1 MLTFNLP
8 ASPQGAPD
16 WCMNRMIG
24 WGVVAATVW
33 AISCCIAASASALP
47 GGRVY
52 EMVSP
57 VNKQGHPVRETLAV
71 QPEGDGV
78 VFVSRGGFAGALS
91 GGIFGSHDYLA
102 RRDPTEWATGSLEP
116 SVGAL
121 SDVSASLQ
129 YALASSPLGPNAGV
143 ENHSSVEQEF
153 GLHATDV
160 PNTADSWE
168 AFGGAI
174 LKRLDGQPLL
184 AGEEGASADLC
195 HVIVGQA
202 EGALSSAAEGTI
214 GQIYDL
220 TRGCDGQS
228 PSLRLVG
235 LDNSQAQTP
244 INRACPV
251 GLGTGQYIQGEA
263 SIEQESDVNAVDAGG
278 GEVFFTTN
286 VREGGS
292 CNSEGLA
299 QQLFVRL
306 GGTRTVEV
314 SRPLE
319 PLNPFGGCVA
329 SGVPGEVPC
338 DGASTRPNAYF
349 KGASEDGS
357 KVFFTTTAPLTGEG
371 EGNNLYM
378 ATIGCPGS
386 QSSQAQSCESSQREV
401 TSLVRASTD
410 TVAKEAAEVQGV
422 VRIAPDGSRV
432 YFVAR
437 GLLSEGANAQGQAP
451 VSGAD
456 NLYLYDA
463 PAHKTTFVADLC
475 SGASSTGVVADVRCP
490 RELPQGADAELLWH
504 TSFPEAQSTSSGS
517 FLVFASYG
525 RLLSGDTDNAK
536 DIYRYDAQTGALER
550 VSVGEDSYHANGN
563 SAVDADIELG
573 FMGSLQANVYLER
586 EMAKHAIS
594 EDGSRI
600 VFHSVEPLS
609 PEATNGHTDIYE
621 WHEGHV
627 ALISSG
633 VAELDDIN
641 SMITASGGDVFFT
654 SSQGL
659 LPQDTDGLADVYDAR
674 IEGGFP
680 PPPPERAPCSADACQ
695 GPLTAPAPLLV
706 PGSVSQAP
714 GRAPASASKPKV
726 KAKKKAKAK
735 KKKHRGKRSRKS
747 GKASSA
753 TRGSGR

>member
-1 MLTFNLP
+1 
-8 ASPQGAPD
+8 
-16 WCMNRMIG
+16 MNRMIG
-24 WGVVAATVW
+24 SVGVATTAW
-33 AISCCIAASASALP
+33 AILCCIAASASALP

-57 VNKQGHPVRETLAV
+57 VYKQGHPARETLAV

-91 GGIFGSHDYLA
+91 GGVFGSHYYLA
-102 RRDPTEWATGSLEP
+102 RRDPTEWLTGSLEP

-121 SDVSASLQ
+121 ADVSASLQ
-129 YALASSPLGPNAGV
+129 YALASSPLGPNVGV
-143 ENHSSVEQEF
+143 ENRSSVEQEF
-153 GLHATDV
+153 GLHATGI
-160 PNTADSWE
+160 PNTAESWE
-168 AFGGAI
+168 VFGGAV
-174 LKRLDGQPLL
+174 LKRLDGRQLL
-184 AGEEGASADLC
+184 AIEEGASADLC

-220 TRGCDGQS
+220 TRGCGGQP
-228 PSLRLVG
+228 PSLRLIG
-235 LDNSQAQTP
+235 LNNSQAQTP
-244 INRACPV
+244 INRTCPV
-251 GLGTGQYIQGEA
+251 GLGTGQYIQKGV
-263 SIEQESDVNAVDAGG
+263 SIEQENDVNAVDAGG
-278 GEVFFTTN
+278 EEIFFTTN
-286 VREGGS
+286 VQEGGS

-299 QQLFVRL
+299 QQLFVRV

-319 PLNPFGGCVA
+319 PGGCVA
-329 SGVPGEVPC
+329 GGVPGEVPC

-386 QSSQAQSCESSQREV
+386 QPSQAQPCDPSQREV
-401 TSLVRASTD
+401 TSLVRVSSG
-410 TVAKEAAEVQGV
+410 TVAIEAAEVQGV
-422 VRIAPDGSRV
+422 VRLAPDGSRV

-437 GLLSEGANAQGQAP
+437 GLLSEGANAQGQTP

-490 RELPQGADAELLWH
+490 RELPQGADAALLWR

-536 DIYRYDAQTGALER
+536 DVYRYDAQTGALER

-600 VFHSVEPLS
+600 VFHSAEPLS
-609 PEATNGHTDIYE
+609 PQATNGRTDIYE

-633 VAELDDIN
+633 VAEADDTN

-659 LPQDTDGLADVYDAR
+659 LSQDADGLADVYDAR

-695 GPLTAPAPLLV
+695 GPLSGAAPLLV

-714 GRAPASASKPKV
+714 SRTPASKPKV